1 MEKFEIKRVTLQDAD
16 FLFKLM
22 NHPLL
27 LDRLNEVPTTNQDW
41 VEAVLEWE
49 NDPDEDGYIVWKDG
63 KQIGWFAF
71 NGLLSVDRVP
81 YLKMA
86 VMLPECRN
94 KGIGT
99 AVLTKLLAA
108 IREKGFTSVKLLTN
122 QNNRNAQ
129 KCYQKCGFQIVD
141 IIEDKMSDETIA
153 MRYIMECK
161 L

>member
-1 MEKFEIKRVTLQDAD
+1 MEKFKIKSITLQDAD

-27 LDRLNEVPTTNQDW
+27 MSKLNETPTTKQDW
-41 VEAVLEWE
+41 VEAVLSWE
-49 NDPDEDGYIVWKDG
+49 NDSDENGYIIWDDK

-71 NGLLSVDRVP
+71 NGLLSDDKVP

-86 VMLPECRN
+86 VLLPEYHN

-99 AVLTKLLAA
+99 LVLTKLLSI
-108 IREKGFTSVKLLTN
+108 IREKGFTSVRLITN
-122 QNNRNAQ
+122 QDNLNAQ
-129 KCYQKCGFQIVD
+129 KCYQKCGFQIID
-141 IIEDKMSDETIA
+141 NIENKMRDNTIVK
-153 MRYIMECK
+153 RCIMECK